1 MDVSPPSA
9 LAMGELERKSVMK
22 LRAFMVLAVVAAL
35 SLFTDALAATYY
47 IAQNGNDANPGTSI
61 SAPWRTIGKANS
73 TLVAGDTVYIRAG
86 SYAEQINPV
95 NNGGSG
101 KPITYAR
108 YSNEAVSI
116 SYFSNGLPQ
125 ANLSGRSFI
134 ILDGLNF
141 LNSGGSWIRADN
153 SLHCII
159 QNCKLSG
166 YANHWRGING
176 NNADYIK
183 ILNCTFADAP
193 PCTNAPDGTCPADHV
208 WLREG
213 ADYAL
218 VEGNTFGK
226 IGHQNLNVGYP
237 GNRNIIRNNIF
248 ENAYHTSVG
257 LVYTGP
263 ENRNLFENNIVKNSG
278 SDCVNNPDLSEACI
292 PGSRFVNIFSHG
304 GLQIGPGHNNIVRKN
319 VFYNNGSMVFAST
332 PSHSV
337 ENNKIYNNT
346 FDQEQK
352 TFLMQNGSADYAE
365 FSKNTW
371 KNNSISRAKIEG
383 MFYNTS
389 DRVRDIQFWVNN
401 NFFGNASTSYNGTKR
416 NDLGFLDG
424 GTFHVLWRGQFSGN
438 LSVDPKFLDW
448 DKRNYS
454 LQPNSPLID
463 AGAWLTHIVS
473 PTGAGKSFYVAEAG
487 YFCDGWGIVE
497 GDLIQLQSALNP
509 VIVKSIN
516 YTTNMITVD
525 TEISWR
531 SGDGVSLPY
540 KGAGPDIGA
549 FEYTGQSSR
558 LAPPSGVMV
567 QK

>member
-1 MDVSPPSA
+1 VSPPSA
-9 LAMGELERKSVMK
+9 LAMDELERTIVMK
-22 LRAFMVLAVVAAL
+22 LRVFMVFAVVAAL
-35 SLFTDALAATYY
+35 SLLTDALAATYY

-86 SYAEQINPV
+86 SYSEQINPV
-95 NNGGSG
+95 NNGTSG
-101 KPITYAR
+101 KPIIYGR
-108 YSNEAVSI
+108 YSSEAVSI
-116 SYFSNGLPQ
+116 TYFSNGLPQ
-125 ANLSGRSFI
+125 ANLSEKSYI
-134 ILDGLNF
+134 ILDGLHF

-153 SLHCII
+153 SLHCGI
-159 QNCKLSG
+159 QNCKFSG

-193 PCTNAPDGTCPADHV
+193 ACTNAPDGTCPADHV
-208 WLREG
+208 WLRAG

-237 GNRNIIRNNIF
+237 GNRNVIRNNVF
-248 ENAYHTSVG
+248 ENTYHTSVG
-257 LVYTGP
+257 LVYTGS

-278 SDCVNNPDLSEACI
+278 SECADNPDLSEACI
-292 PGSRFVNIFSHG
+292 PGSRFVNTFSHA
-304 GLQIGPGHNNIVRKN
+304 GLQLGPGHNNIIRRN
-319 VFYNNGSMVFAST
+319 LFYNNGSMCFASS
-332 PSHSV
+332 PSHSTM
-337 ENNKIYNNT
+337 NNKIYNNT

-352 TFLMQNGSADYAE
+352 AFLMQNGSIDNSE

-371 KNNSISRAKIEG
+371 KNNSISRTKTEG
-383 MFYNTS
+383 MFYNVA
-389 DRVRDIQFWVNN
+389 DKVRDIQLWDNN
-401 NFFGNASTSYNGTKR
+401 NFFGNASTSYNGTR
-416 NDLGFLDG
+416 ANDSGFLNG
-424 GTFHVLWRGQFSGN
+424 GMFHVSWPGQFSGN
-438 LSVDPKFLDW
+438 LSLDPKFVDW
-448 DKRNYS
+448 NTRNYN

-473 PTGAGKSFYVAEAG
+473 PTGTGKSFYVADAA

-497 GDLIQLQSALNP
+497 GDRIQLQGALDP
-509 VIVKSIN
+509 VAIKSIN

-525 TEISWR
+525 SEISWKN
-531 SGDGVSLPY
+531 GDGISLPY
-540 KGAGPDIGA
+540 KGAGPDVGA
-549 FEYTGQSSR
+549 SEYTGQSAR
-558 LAPPSGVMV
+558 LTPPKGVTI